1 MTSTKQ
7 ILERNLSTYN
17 AHDLDAYLANQ
28 TPDVQVILPDGTTLR
43 GRDQLGQN
51 TQATWTA
58 FPDGTLAFG
67 EQVFGGDAAAVETV
81 LTGTHTGPLR
91 TPAGTIPP
99 TGRPVRLRFLSILRI
114 RDGRVA
120 SEHVYSNQLDIL
132 TQLGLAPA
140 PASAG

>member
-1 MTSTKQ
+1 MTSSKQ
-7 ILERNLSTYN
+7 VLDRNLAAYN

-28 TPDVQVILPDGTTLR
+28 TPDVEVILPDGRTLR

-67 EQVFGGDAAAVETV
+67 ERVFSEDAAAVETV

-99 TGRPVRLRFLSILRI
+99 TGRPVRFRLLSILRI
-114 RDGRVA
+114 RDGLVA